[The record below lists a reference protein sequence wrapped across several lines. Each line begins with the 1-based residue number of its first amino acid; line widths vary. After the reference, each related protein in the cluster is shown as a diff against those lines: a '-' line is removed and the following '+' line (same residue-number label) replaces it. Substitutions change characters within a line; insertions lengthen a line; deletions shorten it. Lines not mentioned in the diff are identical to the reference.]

1 MTDTSI
7 VRLLLKENFRDIYDA
22 LEETG
27 GILYLNN
34 TINKWLLSIFT
45 QGMSDSYTLLI
56 WDMFLLE
63 GNIVVFKTIYAL
75 IYILEKH
82 IIKCTNF
89 DELNNVFNEVPLNL
103 NQRANL
109 AYYLISKKF
118 NFNMDLIRKYRKTL
132 SPQIIKEIEGLG
144 TFSKATD
151 QNEENEEC
159 ESKKIVCDLDSP
171 ICLNDKKDLSKEYDH
186 IVLKQLN
193 EPVVIDNY
201 FNFEEENKIKNNN
214 KKKYDINNEK
224 DEEKIK
230 YYKEK
235 AYEDLLIERRKH
247 YCGSKLMS
255 IRADLYKSSNKFEK
269 IESEHLKKR
278 KSSLNIFFD
287 NNEDESKNIDKRNEA
302 INKIVI
308 DVSNQNQR
316 LLSFVKE
323 DVEKSI
329 KLIEDDKI

>member
-144 TFSKATD
+144 TFSKATEE
-151 QNEENEEC
+151 NEENEEC

-329 KLIEDDKI
+329 TLIEDDKI